1 MSREEVCEIFK
12 AYCASSQIIIE
23 DKGKMMRRFNGE
35 MRTYQA
41 YNFSSELEAMSS
53 IGFNPIFVLL
63 DGVFLDGGTKENIEI
78 IFRNRGTNTSKEVTS
93 LGNFRAIL
101 PTLLQ
106 GKKPDVKLPVDNA
119 EFQLRV
125 VQLLEEIVRK
135 LDRPDPIYSRRNST
149 TRRRSGL
156 AKLRMSCRITAASAC
171 ACRDSGAQM

>member
-12 AYCASSQIIIE
+12 AYCASSQIVIE
-23 DKGKMMRRFNGE
+23 DCGKMMRRFNGE

-63 DGVFLDGGTKENIEI
+63 DGVFLDGGIPEKIEI
-78 IFRNRGTNTSKEVTS
+78 IFRNHGTNTSKEFTS
-93 LGNFRAIL
+93 PGNFQAML

-106 GKKPDVKLPVDNA
+106 GKKPEVMKPPVDNA
-119 EFQLRV
+119 EFQRRV

-135 LDRPDPIYSRRNST
+135 LE
-149 TRRRSGL
+149 TRQ
-156 AKLRMSCRITAASAC
+156 A
-171 ACRDSGAQM
+171 